1 MTMRNEEKVPREEE
15 YAFLQEVIKDEADS
29 GKTRKKKIL
38 RGIRMGII
46 VGLTACF
53 TFFVSKTWFESQF
66 PEKPQ
71 TVTIPED
78 EEEEIQKDE
87 EATNQQERTSRQLLS
102 ELRQV
107 SAKLEGSLVEIVAY
121 EELWQDDARQNPR
134 CNSGVIIADNG
145 RELLILSN
153 DAIVKNG
160 EDIQVRLRNGSEYE
174 GKMKQ
179 CDANLGLC
187 IYAIQREDISKESW
201 KTIQIAELGSS
212 NAMENG
218 DLVLALG
225 KPFGEDEAEAYG
237 ILMNDTN
244 LLNVADGDYR
254 LLNTNIETYASGSGI
269 LVNESGEVVG
279 ILNTS
284 TKKDGTKG
292 EIAAFAISDIKNVIE
307 LLSNGKAVPYLGI
320 FAEDV
325 TDEMQEE
332 GIPAGIYVKEV
343 EEDSPAMAAGIQNG
357 DILTS
362 IDDVEINTY
371 KIYSNTLSNQTKGKQ
386 VIVKGLRA
394 KGDQDYVEIEFRV
407 TIDRKEN

>member
-121 EELWQDDARQNPR
+121 EELWQDDARQNPG

-362 IDDVEINTY
+362 IDDVEINSY

>member
-87 EATNQQERTSRQLLS
+87 EAMNQQERTSRQLLS

-107 SAKLEGSLVEIVAY
+107 SDKLEGSLVEIIAY

-134 CNSGVIIADNG
+134 SNSGVIIADNG

-212 NAMENG
+212 NAMEDG

-237 ILMNDTN
+237 ILMNNTN

-292 EIAAFAISDIKNVIE
+292 EIAAFAISDIKNAIE

-371 KIYSNTLSNQTKGKQ
+371 RTYSNTLSSQAEGKQ

>member
-244 LLNVADGDYR
+244 LLNAADGDYR

-269 LVNESGEVVG
+269 LANESGEVVG

>member
-107 SAKLEGSLVEIVAY
+107 SDKLEGSLVEIIAY

-134 CNSGVIIADNG
+134 SNSGVIIADNG

-237 ILMNDTN
+237 ILMNNTN

-292 EIAAFAISDIKNVIE
+292 EIAAFAISDIKNAIE

-362 IDDVEINTY
+362 IGDVEINTY
-371 KIYSNTLSNQTKGKQ
+371 RTYSNTLSSQAEGKQ

>member
-87 EATNQQERTSRQLLS
+87 EAMNQQERTSRQLLS

-107 SAKLEGSLVEIVAY
+107 SDKLEGSLVEIIAY

-134 CNSGVIIADNG
+134 SNSGVIIADNG

-237 ILMNDTN
+237 ILMNNTN

-292 EIAAFAISDIKNVIE
+292 EIAAFAISDIKNAIE

-371 KIYSNTLSNQTKGKQ
+371 RTYSNTLSSQAEGKQ

>member
-78 EEEEIQKDE
+78 EEEIQKDE

-244 LLNVADGDYR
+244 LLNAADGDYR

-269 LVNESGEVVG
+269 LANESGEVVG

>member
-87 EATNQQERTSRQLLS
+87 EATNQQERTSRQLIS
-102 ELRQV
+102 ELKQI

-121 EELWQDDARQNPR
+121 EELWQENARQNLR
-134 CNSGVIIADNG
+134 SNSGVIIADNG

-174 GKMKQ
+174 GKLKQ

-187 IYAIQREDISKESW
+187 IYAIEREDISKESW

-244 LLNVADGDYR
+244 LMNAADGDYR
-254 LLNTNIETYASGSGI
+254 LLNTNIETYANGSGI

-307 LLSNGKAVPYLGI
+307 LLSNGKVVPYLGI

>member
-78 EEEEIQKDE
+78 EEEIQKDE

-269 LVNESGEVVG
+269 LANESGEVVG

>member
-15 YAFLQEVIKDEADS
+15 YAFLQEVIKDEADG

-134 CNSGVIIADNG
+134 SNSGVIIADNG

-244 LLNVADGDYR
+244 LLNAADGDYR

-269 LVNESGEVVG
+269 LANESGEVVG